1 MGAAQQEQ
9 VTIGDLR
16 FTVTR
21 KAVKNVH
28 LSVHPPDG
36 RVTLVVPLDTRLDV
50 ARAYAISRLRWIE
63 QQQAALLAQ
72 ARETPRTFVTRE
84 SHFVWGRRY
93 LLRVREEARKPGVTL
108 DHRQLTLTVRP
119 GATPEQRAQVMH
131 TWHKT
136 LLREA
141 AEPLIAKWEERLGVR
156 VRKLFLQRMKTR
168 WGSCNAQSGHIRLN
182 TELVKKP
189 KELLDY
195 VVAHELMHLIDP
207 THGERFLTLLDEHV
221 PDWREARA
229 ELNAL
234 PLAGEVWPGV
244 AVGAE

>member
-9 VTIGDLR
+9 VTIGDLEL
-16 FTVTR
+16 TVTR

-93 LLRVREEARKPGVTL
+93 LLRVQEAERKPEVTL
-108 DHRQLTLTVRP
+108 
-119 GATPEQRAQVMH
+119 
-131 TWHKT
+131 
-136 LLREA
+136 
-141 AEPLIAKWEERLGVR
+141 
-156 VRKLFLQRMKTR
+156 
-168 WGSCNAQSGHIRLN
+168 GHGN
-182 TELVKKP
+182 
-189 KELLDY
+189 
-195 VVAHELMHLIDP
+195 
-207 THGERFLTLLDEHV
+207 
-221 PDWREARA
+221 
-229 ELNAL
+229 
-234 PLAGEVWPGV
+234 
-244 AVGAE
+244 